1 MISTLTSALLPE
13 LIADQIR
20 PERLQISASTSE
32 NLFILPRLL
41 LVSFIEHLID
51 YVYLFFLLL
60 TFNLIDPLHL
70 VGLSMVHLLDFLSTL
85 EHLGLLV

>member
-1 MISTLTSALLPE
+1 MISALTATFLPE

-20 PERLQISASTSE
+20 PERLQISACTGE
-32 NLFILPRLL
+32 YLFILPRLV

-60 TFNLIDPLHL
+60 TFNLVDLLHL
-70 VGLSMVHLLDFLSTL
+70 VGLSMVHLLHFLSTL